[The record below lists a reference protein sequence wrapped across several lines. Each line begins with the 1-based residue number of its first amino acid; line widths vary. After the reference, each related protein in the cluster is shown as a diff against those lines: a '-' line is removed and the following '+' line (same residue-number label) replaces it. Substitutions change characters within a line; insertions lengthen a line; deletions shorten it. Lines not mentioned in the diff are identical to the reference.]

1 MEQSIKASETR
12 RDTIKWIG
20 LIVMVAGTV
29 SFSNYEMAGNVLT
42 LIGAII
48 IVGTCLYSRLKR

>member
-29 SFSNYEMAGNVLT
+29 SFSNYEMAGNMLT